1 MSLNNIYM
9 ILKQGKIMKKS
20 LSTIVITST
29 LILGLVGCGGEAPA
43 PSSKQ
48 TGMKKAQYGKGS
60 LVAYAYM
67 EDGNKLIG
75 IGDSKNNK
83 KYNNVETILITTR
96 GFAPSYNFNP
106 KGQECGR
113 YYQNKKLRDW
123 TETPFCKSSYTTAG
137 TGDMIGNTVWNTLL
151 VPIAAVAN
159 PVSTASG
166 KPLYKSTKSFNKEK
180 FLEIVEENKLPEL
193 REKLLKLKSIAES
206 KTLEVQEMYEPY
218 FKKYN
223 DNLSN
228 IELVYNIDDKSKLF
242 PAKKLDG
249 DYRVVLN
256 APDKK
261 KYNYSSI
268 VSSFSATFE
277 NFDNQYADAINK
289 INHQFEEDKKEYKLY
304 LETAFSNY
312 KVEGPKSKI
321 FKHNENIS
329 FNSVIKAPSEIKY
342 KLNQAIK
349 IPITIVVTSAKLK
362 NMIPKDFALD
372 DSNMDIKFKSN
383 ADATISVIATNKTN
397 SFVTAKS
404 LTSYFNKDVYNMA
417 QIDREIAPQSSTL
430 SSNSNYTLLSD
441 DMINSSNFEEVTKT
455 KAKSIK
461 TTYGYAVKYRINNT
475 NVDESMYSTKKYS
488 LYDIFKQYI

>member
-1 MSLNNIYM
+1 
-9 ILKQGKIMKKS
+9 
-20 LSTIVITST
+20 
-29 LILGLVGCGGEAPA
+29 
-43 PSSKQ
+43 
-48 TGMKKAQYGKGS
+48 
-60 LVAYAYM
+60 M
-67 EDGNKLIG
+67 EGGNKFISIG
-75 IGDSKNNK
+75 SSLNNK

-96 GFAPSYNFNP
+96 GFAPNYNFNA

-123 TETPFCKSSYTTAG
+123 TETPFCKSNYTTAT
-137 TGDMIGNTVWNTLL
+137 TGNMIGNTVWNSLFI
-151 VPIAAVAN
+151 PIAVVAN
-159 PVSTASG
+159 PVNTASG
-166 KPLYKSTKSFNKEK
+166 KPLYKSTKSFDKEK

-193 REKLLKLKSIAES
+193 REKLLKLKSIAEN
-206 KTLEVQEMYEPY
+206 KTLEIEEMYEPY

-223 DNLSN
+223 NNLSN
-228 IELVYNIDDKSKLF
+228 IELVYIIDDKSKLL
-242 PAKKLDG
+242 PSKKLDG

-304 LETAFSNY
+304 LETAFTNY
-312 KVEGPKSKI
+312 KIQGPKSKI

-342 KLNQAIK
+342 KFNKAIK

-362 NMIPKDFALD
+362 NMIPKDFTLN
-372 DSNMDIKFKSN
+372 DSNMDISFESN
-383 ADATISVIATNKTN
+383 ANATISVIARNKTN

-404 LTSYFNKDVYNMA
+404 LTSYLNKDVYNIA
-417 QIDREIAPQSSTL
+417 QINREISPQSSTL
-430 SSNSNYTLLSD
+430 SSNSNYTLLSN
-441 DMINSSNFEEVTKT
+441 DMIDSSNFEDITKG
-455 KAKSIK
+455 KAKSTT

-475 NVDESMYSTKKYS
+475 NVDKSIYSTKKYS